1 MAPPRCPLAV
11 TPTPLQP
18 MRRLGRHL
26 GFEPDALWVK
36 RDDLTGLAGGGNK
49 ARKLEYLVGDAL
61 RARLR
66 HVAHWRRSAEQ
77 SRPDDGG
84 GGVYRRA

>member
-18 MRRLGRHL
+18 MRRLGRTS
-26 GFEPDALWVK
+26 ASSRMRSWVK

-49 ARKLEYLVGDAL
+49 ARKLEYLVGDAVEQ
-61 RARLR
+61 RL
-66 HVAHWRRSAEQ
+66 
-77 SRPDDGG
+77 
-84 GGVYRRA
+84 